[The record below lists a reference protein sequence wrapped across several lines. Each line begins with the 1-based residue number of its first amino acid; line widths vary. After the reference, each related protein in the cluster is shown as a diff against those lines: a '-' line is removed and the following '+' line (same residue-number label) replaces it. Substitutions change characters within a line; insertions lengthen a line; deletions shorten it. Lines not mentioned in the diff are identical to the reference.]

1 MSSNMLQSVE
11 NFNVQANIQGNY
23 VKDVEI
29 CTQVYN
35 SFIET
40 IWNFETSLGT
50 QIMLA
55 CQFVDFLEHTRR

>member
-11 NFNVQANIQGNY
+11 NFNVQANILGNY
-23 VKDVEI
+23 VRDVDI

-40 IWNFETSLGT
+40 IRNFEEKSRYPNYVGMP
-50 QIMLA
+50 I
-55 CQFVDFLEHTRR
+55 RRFFRAH